1 MSKPTDFAYYLTT
14 YFTNHLAGRRNL
26 SKNTIHSYS
35 DAFCLLLVFFQEER
49 CCPPERLTLQKIGPM
64 AVEDFLVWLEEKRG
78 NSISTRNQRLAAIH
92 AFFRFI
98 QTQKPELLLQCQQ
111 ILAIPGKKEQKQTVP
126 FILESDLQKLLS
138 MPDRS
143 TSYGRRDSTLLC
155 LLYDSGAR
163 VQELIDLSARDVRLQ
178 SPATLRLLG
187 KGRKVRVVPLMKQT
201 AALLKDYMDEH
212 GLDPDRTP
220 DAPLFVNH
228 QGKRLTRP
236 GITYILNKYMN
247 EMMNHG
253 KICAAKISP
262 HTLRHTKAMHLLRAG
277 VDLHYIRD
285 FLGHVD
291 IMTTE
296 VYAKAD
302 AEMKRA
308 AIEKA
313 NADLLPESK
322 TSWQKNDDLLA
333 WLTSLGKS

>member
-26 SKNTIHSYS
+26 SKNTIRSYS
-35 DAFCLLLVFFQEER
+35 DTFCLLLVFFQEER
-49 CCPPERLTLQKIGPM
+49 RCPPERLAFQKIVPM

-92 AFFRFI
+92 AFFRFL
-98 QTQKPELLLQCQQ
+98 QTQKPELFLQCQQ

-228 QGKRLTRP
+228 QGKRLCRFIAIILHPQLCGDKQFFAGNAATP
-236 GITYILNKYMN
+236 DSAAHISLILISSGCVKQPITSGQSVVDCVL
-247 EMMNHG
+247 
-253 KICAAKISP
+253 A
-262 HTLRHTKAMHLLRAG
+262 LLRVGQLKSAKSK
-277 VDLHYIRD
+277 DRH
-285 FLGHVD
+285 F
-291 IMTTE
+291 
-296 VYAKAD
+296 YAVV
-302 AEMKRA
+302 
-308 AIEKA
+308 
-313 NADLLPESK
+313 
-322 TSWQKNDDLLA
+322 
-333 WLTSLGKS
+333 

>member
-14 YFTNHLAGRRNL
+14 YFTNYLAGRRNL
-26 SKNTIHSYS
+26 SKNTIYSYR
-35 DAFCLLLVFFQEER
+35 DTFCLLLTFFQEER
-49 CCPPERLTLQKIGPM
+49 RCPPERVTLQKIDSQS
-64 AVEDFLVWLEEKRG
+64 VEDFLAWLENNRG
-78 NSISTRNQRLAAIH
+78 NSVSTCNQRLASLH
-92 AFFRFI
+92 AFFRFL

-111 ILAIPGKKEQKQTVP
+111 ILSIPRKKQQKQPVP
-126 FILESDLQKLLS
+126 FLMEADLQKLLS
-138 MPDRS
+138 TPDRS
-143 TSYGRRDSTLLC
+143 TAYGRRDSMLLC

-163 VQELIDLSARDVRLQ
+163 VQELIDLSIRDVRLQ

-201 AALLKDYMDEH
+201 AALLKDYMDEN

-236 GITYILNKYMN
+236 GITYILNKYRK
-247 EMMNHG
+247 EGIDHG
-253 KICAAKISP
+253 ELCTTKISP
-262 HTLRHTKAMHLLRAG
+262 HVLRHTKAMHLLRAG

-291 IMTTE
+291 IATTE

-322 TSWQKNDDLLA
+322 TSWQKNSDLLA
-333 WLTSLGKS
+333 WLTSLGKF